1 MLLKAEIQKKL
12 SLKDKLF
19 AHLETWRLYTVV
31 WCGLV
36 SLAGSCISYG
46 SFPPLRI
53 SILALFIPMMGWTAA
68 LYLSD
73 FLDRKLDLI
82 QKPHRPIPS
91 GRIKPYEAITIG
103 AIFAITGFILSFLLT
118 INNVILVFVVAGLV
132 FSYTKI
138 SKSRGLAGNVNR
150 GIVTVAA
157 YLFGVFSIGGQIQ
170 SLPIY
175 IWILAFVFLFHDT
188 NSNLV
193 GAIRDMEGDKKG
205 GYITIPVKYGIKKSV
220 IISFILT
227 IIWLSIALYIPYH
240 YKFLK
245 IEFYFLMILDLLI
258 LISLYI
264 YLIRAIK
271 KYSRQKAL
279 RFHEFFVIERITL
292 ASAFIFGIANVYIAA
307 IIFICAII
315 ITSLSQY
322 LLRKRYEF
330 VEKK

>member
-1 MLLKAEIQKKL
+1 MKVETKKKF
-12 SLKDKLF
+12 SLKDRLF
-19 AHLETWRLYTVV
+19 AHLEAWRLYTVV

-36 SLAGSCISYG
+36 SLAGSCIAYG
-46 SFPPLRI
+46 NFPPLRI
-53 SILALFIPMMGWTAA
+53 SLLALIIPMMGWTAA

-103 AIFAITGFILSFLLT
+103 AIFALTGFILSLLLT

-132 FSYTKI
+132 YSYTRI

-220 IISFILT
+220 IFSFVLT
-227 IIWLSIALYIPYH
+227 IIWLSIALFIPYY

-245 IEFYFLMILDLLI
+245 IEFYFMMILDLLI
-258 LISLYI
+258 LISLYF
-264 YLIRAIK
+264 YLITAIK
-271 KYSRQKAL
+271 KYTRKKAL

-292 ASAFIFGIANVYIAA
+292 ASAFIFGIANLYIAT
-307 IIFICAII
+307 IIFICAIL
-315 ITSLSQY
+315 ITSSSQY